1 MPVTPVG
8 GVIEVTVEGK
18 IFGQTTMNV
27 FHYTPL
33 QASTLP
39 DHRQEM
45 TAFLTAHWGGAG
57 GTISGALMQ
66 CCPEDWIST
75 LVTAQPIRPTR
86 MIRVSI
92 TGGTAGGSGL
102 ANVTNLQASVT
113 FRADRAARDAIGA
126 KRICMADNQAQD
138 GNLTVG
144 YKGVVDTFAV
154 IARTNLAVALGNA
167 LYMPVIFHRN
177 ADPGFTWDRI
187 VESVVQ
193 PQARVIRRRTVG
205 VGI

>member
-8 GVIEVTVEGK
+8 GVVEITVVGR
-18 IFGQTTMNV
+18 IHDQTTMNV
-27 FHYTPL
+27 FHYTVL

-45 TAFLTAHWGGAG
+45 TALLTAHWAGAG
-57 GTISGALMQ
+57 GTVSGALMT

-75 LVTAQPIRPTR
+75 QVTAQPVSPER

-92 TGGTAGGSGL
+92 GGGTAGGSGL
-102 ANVTNLQASVT
+102 AECTNLQASVT

-126 KRICMADNQAQD
+126 KRICMSEFQVED
-138 GNLTVG
+138 GNLRVG

-154 IARTNLAVALGNA
+154 LAKTNLTVALGGA
-167 LYMPVIFHRN
+167 QYMPVIYHRR
-177 ADPGFTWDRI
+177 ADPGFKWDRI